1 MATPVSA
8 TTTPDACQTT
18 ARPSAST
25 TMQTT
30 ATLAPPIRSGR
41 CPNAIRVTMNVTLNV
56 VSASQ
61 AWLQPR
67 SRNSN
72 GTKVVIAAKPTPL
85 KAKATPGR
93 HIARTIAER
102 GGAAAALG
110 GVRRNGTTN
119 PIVASGRSIVATPT
133 AANPLL
139 AYRPLPAGAP
149 IAYAVYS
156 AVPTHDITVPVCLL
170 PARASPQLS
179 APVMTKLSMTPR
191 SVRPSSSSVTDVL
204 GAAESRTERM

>member
-1 MATPVSA
+1 MNPRVGLATPSDRSRKAVYVPIAAPRLCGGALLTATTPKPGYTSAYPKPDTATPVSA
-8 TTTPDACQTT
+8 TTRPGACQTT

-25 TMQTT
+25 TMQTS

-41 CPNAIRVTMNVTLNV
+41 CPNAIRVTMNATLNV
-56 VSASQ
+56 VSASH

-85 KAKATPGR
+85 NAKATPGR
-93 HIARTIAER
+93 YIARTIAES
-102 GGAAAALG
+102 GGAAAPLAG
-110 GVRRNGTTN
+110 CRRNGTPN

-139 AYRPLPAGAP
+139 A
-149 IAYAVYS
+149 
-156 AVPTHDITVPVCLL
+156 
-170 PARASPQLS
+170 
-179 APVMTKLSMTPR
+179 
-191 SVRPSSSSVTDVL
+191 
-204 GAAESRTERM
+204 